1 MGGRLDGVKIGR
13 CGVKGEVSSV
23 IVFVTKD
30 RQKPFRSYYKRC
42 HRGVSGVR
50 RLSLGA
56 GHGHGVEVG
65 WFGVEWGDERR

>member
-1 MGGRLDGVKIGR
+1 MKRGKVVLERFTYVNHSRLGD
-13 CGVKGEVSSV
+13 
-23 IVFVTKD
+23 
-30 RQKPFRSYYKRC
+30 KRG